1 MRVESSISLQ
11 RVGYTPGGLG
21 VWPPRVVQPQRRI
34 ERRTAARALPP
45 QRLGDAAQLT
55 LLMAQSLAGD
65 RELDVRMARRAY
77 AEPEDH
83 DAIFTLRA

>member
-1 MRVESSISLQ
+1 MRVNSSISLQ

-21 VWPPRVVQPQRRI
+21 IWPPRIVQPVRRI

-55 LLMAQSLAGD
+55 LLMAQSMAGE
-65 RELDVRMARRAY
+65 REPDTRVARRAY
-77 AEPEDH
+77 AEPEDR
-83 DAIFTLRA
+83 DAIFTVRA

>member
-1 MRVESSISLQ
+1 MRVNSSISLQ

-21 VWPPRVVQPQRRI
+21 VWPPRVVQPPRRV

-55 LLMAQSLAGD
+55 LLVAQSLAGD
-65 RELDVRMARRAY
+65 RELDVGMARRAY
-77 AEPEDH
+77 AEPEDR
-83 DAIFTLRA
+83 DAIFTLSA